1 MENMTEPA
9 PYVEGK
15 TTIAPEVLLTIARLT
30 TLNVNGVSRICHLPS
45 AAMRKLFK
53 RGHVDEGVAIEIIDG
68 VVYADIYVILE
79 HNYNVREVS
88 HSIQVEVTRA
98 ITEMEG
104 MQVGS
109 INVHIEDID
118 YPSENEA

>member
-1 MENMTEPA
+1 MENMNEPA

-30 TLNVNGVSRICHLPS
+30 TVNVNGVSRICHLPS

-79 HNYNVREVS
+79 HDYNVREVS
-88 HSIQVEVTRA
+88 HSIQIDVTRA
-98 ITEMEG
+98 ITEMVG

-118 YPSENEA
+118 YPPEKEA

>member
-9 PYVEGK
+9 PYIEGK

-30 TLNVNGVSRICHLPS
+30 TSNVEGVSRICHLPS
-45 AAMRKLFK
+45 ESMRRLFK

-68 VVYADIYVILE
+68 VVYADLYVVLE
-79 HNYNVREVS
+79 HGYNVREVS
-88 HSIQVEVTRA
+88 YCIQVDVTRA
-98 ITEMEG
+98 ITEMVG

-109 INVHIEDID
+109 VNIHVEDID
-118 YPSENEA
+118 YPPENEA

>member
-1 MENMTEPA
+1 MNEPV

-30 TLNVNGVSRICHLPS
+30 TLNVGGVSRICHLPS

-79 HNYNVREVS
+79 HDYNVREVS

-98 ITEMEG
+98 ITEMVG

-118 YPSENEA
+118 YPQENEA

>member
-98 ITEMEG
+98 ITEMVG